1 MNILLDFIPFQ
12 HNGGV
17 GGAASFAKAVYD
29 EVFRRKTSE
38 HVFFAICDTSVP
50 QGQQYD
56 YEQLAKEKDVQLLD
70 INGTTLATMIAQY
83 NIDVFFIAIGQFYA
97 RYDLSSIHCKTI
109 MFIHDLYNLESA
121 DNLVDL
127 TIHDPN
133 AESAWHRFK
142 RITNVVIGRQK
153 TKSLQSYERIMPLYA
168 ASNTLAY
175 TVSDYTRMALHY
187 YFPEIKKP
195 IHVCYSPDKGGQ
207 MDETIEN
214 AQLKEMVKDGKK
226 YLLMIAAN
234 RNYKN
239 PQTLL
244 RVFKRLAEEYS
255 DLYVLTLKYGKS
267 VHPRHIDIPFL
278 SDSDLEHA
286 YHHAYAL
293 VFASY
298 FEGFGYPPIEAIK
311 HGTPVVASNVT
322 SIPEILG
329 EAGIYFSPFYP
340 ADLYKALRQL
350 VDNRDIRKDEIE
362 RQYVKVHQRQMHD
375 LDELV
380 AHILSLS
387 S

>member
-17 GGAASFAKAVYD
+17 GGAASFAKAIYD
-29 EVFRRKTSE
+29 ELFRKKTDE
-38 HVFFAICDTSVP
+38 HTLFAVCDKRVSK
-50 QGQQYD
+50 GQQYD
-56 YEQLAKEKDVQLLD
+56 YEQLAQKNDVQLLD
-70 INGTTLATMIAQY
+70 LSDATLSSMIAK
-83 NIDVFFIAIGQFYA
+83 NKIDVFFIAIGQFYA
-97 RYDLSSIHCKTI
+97 GYDLSGIHCKTI
-109 MFIHDLYNLESA
+109 MFIHDLYNLESS

-133 AESAWHRFK
+133 AESAWLRFK
-142 RITNVVIGRQK
+142 RITNVVIGRK
-153 TKSLQSYERIMPLYA
+153 KAKSLQSYERIMPLYA
-168 ASNTLAY
+168 ASNTVAY
-175 TVSDYTRMALHY
+175 TVSDYSRMALHY

-195 IHVCYSPDKGGQ
+195 IHVCYSPDKGGR

-214 AQLKEMVKDGKK
+214 AQLNEMVKDGKK

-239 PQTLL
+239 PHTLL
-244 RVFKRLAEEYS
+244 RVFKRLAEEYP
-255 DLYVLTLKYGKS
+255 DLYVLTLKYGCS
-267 VHPRHIDIPFL
+267 THPRHIDIPFL

-329 EAGIYFSPFYP
+329 EAGVYFSPFYP
-340 ADLYKALRQL
+340 ADMYRALKMII
-350 VDNRDIRKDEIE
+350 DNRDIRKAEIE
-362 RQYVKVHQRQMHD
+362 CQVEKVKQRQQDD
-375 LDELV
+375 LRHLV
-380 AHILSLS
+380 EQILTV
-387 S
+387 

>member
-29 EVFRRKTSE
+29 EVFRQKTDE
-38 HVFFAICDTSVP
+38 HTLFAVCDKSVP
-50 QGQQYD
+50 IGQQYD
-56 YEQLAKEKDVQLLD
+56 YERLAEVYGAQLLD
-70 INGTTLATMIAQY
+70 LSDSTLSSMITKHK
-83 NIDVFFIAIGQFYA
+83 IDVFFIAIGQFYA
-97 RYDLSSIHCKTI
+97 RYDLSGINCKTI
-109 MFIHDLYNLESA
+109 MFIHDLYNLENA

-127 TIHDPN
+127 TLFDSK
-133 AESAWHRFK
+133 AETKWHCFK
-142 RITNVVIGRQK
+142 RIVNVAIGRARA
-153 TKSLQSYERIMPLYA
+153 KSLQSYKRIMPLYA

-175 TVSDYTRMALHY
+175 TVSDYSRTALHY

-195 IHVCYSPDKGGQ
+195 INVCYSPDKAAR
-207 MDETIEN
+207 MNETIEN
-214 AQLKEMVKDGKK
+214 EQLRMLVQDGKK

-234 RNYKN
+234 RLYKN

-244 RVFKRLAEEYS
+244 KAFNRLAEENP
-255 DLYVLTLKYGKS
+255 DLYVLTLKYGCS
-267 VHPRHIDIPFL
+267 THQRHIDIPFL
-278 SDSDLEHA
+278 SESDLEQG

-329 EAGIYFSPFYP
+329 EAGVYFSPFYP
-340 ADLYKALRQL
+340 ADLYRALRM
-350 VDNRDIRKDEIE
+350 VIENRDIRKSEIE
-362 RQYVKVHQRQMHD
+362 RQAGKIRQRQQED
-375 LDELV
+375 LNKLV
-380 AHILSLS
+380 EQILSI
-387 S
+387 